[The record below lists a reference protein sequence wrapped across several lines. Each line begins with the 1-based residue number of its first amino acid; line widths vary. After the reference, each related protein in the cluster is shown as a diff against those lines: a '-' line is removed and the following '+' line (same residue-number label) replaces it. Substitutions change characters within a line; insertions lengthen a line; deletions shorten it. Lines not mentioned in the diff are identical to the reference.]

1 MGERKNLKEL
11 LEKKVEQNKK
21 ALSEK
26 EGETPLFREEGFNID
41 PFEHEDLVKAQSD
54 LYWKYIFTIE
64 KSKSKTR
71 LNKIGK
77 VCLFDKIKVIDYGD
91 AIDIFTLDYT
101 DIKPILNTESITYS
115 RFDSELLANE
125 NLENKTK
132 EVNYYTSISKELS
145 DNKPYI
151 KRNIDNFLDSVFITY
166 FNEEKSHVVYVK
178 NSFDSLLHNLNN
190 KDSLKKYIYK
200 AIISESA
207 FRKLNIKISFL
218 HESSDFVWS
227 VYEDLIQDMKEARK
241 KINRG
246 NIYFSDKE
254 KEIENLKLSLLLK
267 HLNKIKDRYENS

>member
-1 MGERKNLKEL
+1 MVERKNLKEL

-21 ALSEK
+21 ALSAK

-71 LNKIGK
+71 LNKTGK
-77 VCLFDKIKVIDYGD
+77 VCLFDKMKVIDYGD

-101 DIKPILNTESITYS
+101 DIKPILNTESIIYS

-132 EVNYYTSISKELS
+132 KVSYYTSISKELA
-145 DNKPYI
+145 DNRPYLN
-151 KRNIDNFLDSVFITY
+151 RNIDKFLDYIFINY
-166 FNEEKSHVVYVK
+166 FNEDKSHIVHIK
-178 NSFDSLLHNLNN
+178 TTFDSLLHNTND
-190 KDSLKKYIYK
+190 KDGLKRHIYK
-200 AIISESA
+200 TVISESA
-207 FRKLNIKISFL
+207 YRKLNIKISFL
-218 HESSDFVWS
+218 HEDSDFVWS
-227 VYEDLIQDMKEARK
+227 VYEDLIQDMKEMRRR
-241 KINRG
+241 INKG
-246 NIYFSDKE
+246 NVYFSDKE
-254 KEIENLKLSLLLK
+254 KEVENLKLSLLLK

>member
-11 LEKKVEQNKK
+11 LAKKVEENKK

-41 PFEHEDLVKAQSD
+41 PFDHEDLVKAQSD

-71 LNKIGK
+71 LNKTGK
-77 VCLFDKIKVIDYGD
+77 VCFFDKMKVIDYGD

-101 DIKPILNTESITYS
+101 DIKPILNTESIVYS

-132 EVNYYTSISKELS
+132 KVSYYTSISKELA
-145 DNKPYI
+145 DNRPYLN
-151 KRNIDNFLDSVFITY
+151 RNIDKFLDSIFINY
-166 FNEEKSHVVYVK
+166 FNEDKSHIVYIK
-178 NSFDSLLHNLNN
+178 NTFDSLLHNTND
-190 KDSLKKYIYK
+190 KDGLKRHIYK
-200 AIISESA
+200 TVVSESA
-207 FRKLNIKISFL
+207 YRKLNIKISFL
-218 HESSDFVWS
+218 HEDSDFVWS
-227 VYEDLIQDMKEARK
+227 VYEDLIQGMKEVRK
-241 KINRG
+241 RINKG
-246 NIYFSDKE
+246 NVYFSDKE
-254 KEIENLKLSLLLK
+254 KEVENLKLSLLLK

>member
-132 EVNYYTSISKELS
+132 EVNYYTSISKELA

-151 KRNIDNFLDSVFITY
+151 KRNIENFLDSVFITY

-178 NSFDSLLHNLNN
+178 NNFDSLLHNLND
-190 KDSLKKYIYK
+190 KDGLKKYIYK
-200 AIISESA
+200 SIISESA

>member
-11 LEKKVEQNKK
+11 LAKKVEQNKK
-21 ALSEK
+21 SLSAK
-26 EGETPLFREEGFNID
+26 EGETPLFREEGFSID

-77 VCLFDKIKVIDYGD
+77 VCLFDKMKVIDYGD

-101 DIKPILNTESITYS
+101 DIKPILNTESIIYS
-115 RFDSELLANE
+115 KFDSELLANE
-125 NLENKTK
+125 SLENKTK
-132 EVNYYTSISKELS
+132 KVSYYTSISKELA

-178 NSFDSLLHNLNN
+178 NTFDSLLHNLND
-190 KDSLKKYIYK
+190 KDGLKKYIYK
-200 AIISESA
+200 SIISESA

-218 HESSDFVWS
+218 HEDSDFVWS
-227 VYEDLIQDMKEARK
+227 VYEDLIQDMKEVRK

-246 NIYFSDKE
+246 NVYFSDKE
-254 KEIENLKLSLLLK
+254 KEVENLKLSLLLK